1 MFKKFKF
8 FCLISVLLVS
18 PLQSQQSIGETI
30 VNFFRGDKGSGKGG
44 APSANTAY
52 RAYVQTHTTVSMFK
66 FIEDIANL
74 VSGDSSCAFRPICYS
89 EVGTFA
95 VKMTVTKGLNLLTS
109 VQYSGWAIQLRV
121 TFVGTSWVGGL
132 SAGLQ
137 SSLHNNG
144 EVRVARKWKIN
155 DEWVTFADP
164 GESSF
169 FFQKNIMVYYLKTV
183 NGGYE
188 FYDADFFTGGI
199 IDP

>member
-18 PLQSQQSIGETI
+18 PLQSQSLGETI
-30 VNFFRGDKGSGKGG
+30 ANFFRGDKGGGKGG
-44 APSANTAY
+44 APSALTAY
-52 RAYVQTHTTVSMFK
+52 RAYVQTHPTISVFK
-66 FIEDIANL
+66 FVEDVINWATE
-74 VSGDSSCAFRPICYS
+74 DSACALRPICYS
-89 EVGTFA
+89 EVGTFE

-121 TFVGTSWVGGL
+121 TFVGTSWISGL
-132 SAGLQ
+132 SAGIQ
-137 SSLHNNG
+137 SSLDGNG

-155 DEWVTFADP
+155 DKWCEYADP
-164 GESSF
+164 GESAF

-183 NGGYE
+183 SGGYE